1 MNCNGSLRRRSAR
14 DAAYYAAHSR
24 YIAVAGQV
32 LARASQDLR
41 LHGRQ
46 HLESDEVSAIVGDL
60 YSGHYRM
67 GRTALR
73 PRNDLLDGIVCARN
87 DRFDAAVVPVAHPT
101 GYSEVARHSL
111 HMVAIANALNA
122 APDSQMFDSRHYV
135 SGGTRVFRPPGC
147 S

>member
-1 MNCNGSLRRRSAR
+1 LREGS
-14 DAAYYAAHSR
+14 
-24 YIAVAGQV
+24 QV
-32 LARASQDLR
+32 RP

-46 HLESDEVSAIVGDL
+46 HLESGEVSAIVGDL

-122 APDSQMFDSRHYV
+122 APDSQMFDSWHYV
-135 SGGTRVFRPPGC
+135 SGGTRVFRPPEC
-147 S
+147 SYWFCCT

>member
-1 MNCNGSLRRRSAR
+1 MREGS
-14 DAAYYAAHSR
+14 
-24 YIAVAGQV
+24 QV
-32 LARASQDLR
+32 RP

-46 HLESDEVSAIVGDL
+46 HLESGEVSAIVGDL

-87 DRFDAAVVPVAHPT
+87 DRFDAAVAPVAHPT
-101 GYSEVARHSL
+101 GYSEVARQSL
-111 HMVAIANALNA
+111 HMVAIAHTLDA
-122 APDSQMFDSRHYV
+122 APDSQMFDSWHYV
-135 SGGTRVFRPPGC
+135 SGGTRVFRAPEC